1 MGTPDTAAVAVVP
14 GRRVVHAAVTCG
26 LCGGG
31 VRVFLDFG
39 EVVLAGAFVKRP
51 ERQEKYPLRLGK
63 CSQCHAVQVA
73 DKVDPELMFREYRYF
88 SSATQTM
95 REHFRTYAQQLV
107 DRFKPQSVLEIGCND
122 GVMLYPLMGLGVRVA
137 GVDPSSAAAGVPNVR
152 QAFFTEALAR
162 TLEPVDVV
170 LASNVFAHMP
180 DINDAVRGVRAV
192 MKDGGV
198 FVFEVNHL
206 GRMLKGL
213 QYDWVYHEH
222 AYYHSLLSLAI
233 LFSKYGMT
241 VFDVEVLPTHAGS
254 VRFYVC
260 KDTRP
265 VSKRVTWLLA
275 EELDQGLH
283 RNSTFERFAEDVHAH
298 RDAMRSVL
306 GRLKAKGKKIAGYGA
321 CGRAAAMIQWC
332 DIGGHLEYMVD
343 DSPEK
348 QGYLMPASHL
358 PIYGRQALTDRPVD
372 YVLVFAWSF
381 LSEIRSKH
389 NLPMIVPLPYVRV
402 LNEAPAG
409 WKSMDGIGEWRA
421 A

>member
-1 MGTPDTAAVAVVP
+1 MGTPDTAAAVAGVP
-14 GRRVVHAAVTCG
+14 DRRVVHAAVTCG

-39 EVVLAGAFVKRP
+39 EVVLAGAFVKRT

-122 GVMLYPLMGLGVRVA
+122 GVMLYPLMELGVRVA

-152 QAFFTEALAR
+152 QAFFTEALAK

-192 MKDGGV
+192 MKDDGV

-241 VFDVEVLPTHAGS
+241 VFDVEVLPTHGGS

-265 VSKRVTWLLA
+265 VSKRVRTRLA
-275 EELDQGLH
+275 VVNVSSL
-283 RNSTFERFAEDVHAH
+283 
-298 RDAMRSVL
+298 
-306 GRLKAKGKKIAGYGA
+306 
-321 CGRAAAMIQWC
+321 
-332 DIGGHLEYMVD
+332 
-343 DSPEK
+343 
-348 QGYLMPASHL
+348 
-358 PIYGRQALTDRPVD
+358 
-372 YVLVFAWSF
+372 
-381 LSEIRSKH
+381 
-389 NLPMIVPLPYVRV
+389 
-402 LNEAPAG
+402 
-409 WKSMDGIGEWRA
+409 
-421 A
+421 